1 MCLYRTSYFVWN
13 TGQVERKRV
22 KEWESLMKYLN
33 KGLFNE
39 RDSRNVVLDETLWGI
54 TVYYTNKNEKE

>member
-1 MCLYRTSYFVWN
+1 
-13 TGQVERKRV
+13 
-22 KEWESLMKYLN
+22 MKYLN